1 MKVFIINDE
10 PICVKLQGRLDTMA
24 AVEIA
29 PDFQS
34 LSQYADRH
42 LVLDCGELEY
52 ISSSGLRLLLAL
64 RKEVAAK
71 GGKLQICNL
80 SKDILQIFNITGLI
94 SLFDID
100 VPQ

>member
-1 MKVFIINDE
+1 MKVVIINGE

-24 AVEIA
+24 AVVVT
-29 PDFQS
+29 PDFQN
-34 LSQYADRH
+34 LSQYADKH

-71 GGKLQICNL
+71 GGKLKISNL

-94 SLFDID
+94 NLFDID
-100 VPQ
+100 VLQ